1 MLRIACANVESV
13 AKISCIKPCFRL
25 MRMLCFADLKVRVGR
40 IENRDMGWFTVRKT
54 KEFLFE
60 VR

>member
-1 MLRIACANVESV
+1 MLRIACTKVESV
-13 AKISCIKPCFRL
+13 AKINRVKSGFRL

-40 IENRDMGWFTVRKT
+40 IANRAMGWLTIRKI
-54 KEFLFE
+54 KGFLFE